1 MCCLLLPSCLLPA
14 ASSIREMGTSIL
26 IFHVSGGSAAIASPA
41 PYTAPC
47 PASSFPASLPAA
59 FSAHVTCQW
68 VVGHGSTGLAVVLS
82 RLASHTANFGASFKT
97 LISRIDNDTET
108 ASSSRSRKGSPWVAT
123 GQATGGQGTLDR
135 GLGRR
140 IERASERSRALQVL
154 VQRMCAGRDLSLAGA
169 RTRAKPDQLDKPP
182 PTQAIHGSVEA
193 GAWRVGEDTVLIH
206 PFAVAVRVCSWLY
219 PVALAG
225 NLFGTR
231 PPARSPPPLYA
242 PTR

>member
-1 MCCLLLPSCLLPA
+1 MLALRPTLRPVLLPLSLLPP
-14 ASSIREMGTSIL
+14 L
-26 IFHVSGGSAAIASPA
+26 
-41 PYTAPC
+41 
-47 PASSFPASLPAA
+47 LPL
-59 FSAHVTCQW
+59 SAHVTCQW
-68 VVGHGSTGLAVVLS
+68 VVGHGSTGLAIALS
-82 RLASHTANFGASFKT
+82 RLAWHTANFGTSFKT

-108 ASSSRSRKGSPWVAT
+108 ASSSRSRHGSPWVAT

-182 PTQAIHGSVEA
+182 PTQAIHGSVQA
-193 GAWRVGEDTVLIH
+193 RAWQVGGYTVLIH

-231 PPARSPPPLYA
+231 PAPPLYA